1 MGTAVIYRATSLS
14 SVAVIATCALAWI
27 HDQPNDSIAVEDVI
41 YVAQADQI
49 NRVLRGNVK
58 PIGPEL
64 SKQEKSEKS
73 GATGSA
79 NRGWWCWHRSRRCYR
94 YSCWHLCWPA
104 GMVAGGVA
112 GGELAGKKY
121 APKIGAKIG
130 RFFGNREA
138 KKGKQILKALTER
151 NPELKAVSDKRSRI
165 SLNQPRPLM
174 KRIIRSNSAAS
185 SVSYEKGPEPNPN
198 ANQPA
203 NQRQPNPASKTV
215 SGDHDEHGDVQQ
227 PSIHASFLRLRLR
240 KKLKTKPKKRP
251 LGVAVLVVV
260 VDAVAS

>member
-1 MGTAVIYRATSLS
+1 MGTTVIHRATNLS

-64 SKQEKSEKS
+64 SKQEKSGEKW
-73 GATGSA
+73 GHWLGK
-79 NRGWWCWHRSRRCYR
+79 
-94 YSCWHLCWPA
+94 
-104 GMVAGGVA
+104 AGGGRVGMAIGTATA

-138 KKGKQILKALTER
+138 KKGKQILKELTER
-151 NPELKAVSDKRSRI
+151 NTELKAVSDKRSRI

-185 SVSYEKGPEPNPN
+185 SVSYEKGQEPNPN

-215 SGDHDEHGDVQQ
+215 SGDHDEHGDKEAQDEAEETTTGRRRARRGRRRRGLVSVEEAQDEADETMRELTATADL
-227 PSIHASFLRLRLR
+227 P
-240 KKLKTKPKKRP
+240 KT
-251 LGVAVLVVV
+251 
-260 VDAVAS
+260 